1 MWDLKTR
8 IRDPFTREIPS
19 HALTDMQFMLAARMQ
34 LGVGLEGIVEN
45 LQEGSK
51 CNACN
56 KAIDRCGFHLLYSCH
71 SHQGHRNRRHAAVQR
86 VYETLAK
93 RANLSV
99 STDAPNVTPRANSN
113 NLSHSGKQEF
123 GDWSITDGGVR
134 VVFDNSNVGTF
145 TATARKFAANPRLQ
159 GDLPRTTHPATY
171 AIATDRRKIK
181 YDLKGPGCAQRDILF
196 LPIIN
201 TSAGGFVPQDPVT
214 LPVHTEAAER
224 YFGSKLAGALGRVGT
239 RPRSVEEGLI
249 RRWSRRVADVPG
261 GGKGVFDA
269 TLSTDRAAGLLT
281 AYTYRAIAH
290 VALRATANAAAHA
303 IARSNI
309 ATFF

>member
-1 MWDLKTR
+1 
-8 IRDPFTREIPS
+8 
-19 HALTDMQFMLAARMQ
+19 MLATRPLIAVDFTSCTHATHTKDTGTDATQPYSECMNPLLSVQTFQCPLMLLMLPREQIPTTSRTRANKNLEIGRSLM
-34 LGVGLEGIVEN
+34 GVYASSLTIAMLVHSP
-45 LQEGSK
+45 QPHASS
-51 CNACN
+51 
-56 KAIDRCGFHLLYSCH
+56 LL
-71 SHQGHRNRRHAAVQR
+71 
-86 VYETLAK
+86 TLASK
-93 RANLSV
+93 EISP
-99 STDAPNVTPRANSN
+99 APHTPP
-113 NLSHSGKQEF
+113 G
-123 GDWSITDGGVR
+123 
-134 VVFDNSNVGTF
+134 
-145 TATARKFAANPRLQ
+145 
-159 GDLPRTTHPATY
+159 TY
-171 AIATDRRKIK
+171 AIATERRKIK